1 MKSKSFAAAALVT
14 LALAPLSSTWTSAQ
28 SNGGYQRGNYRSSA
42 VVGAGTSIN
51 VRLDSKISSE
61 SAHRGDSWT
70 GTVSQDVY
78 SGNQV
83 MIPAGTPVTGVV
95 TSADQG
101 THSTRPQI
109 GLAVRRVQMNGQS
122 RAMYA
127 DTPPIVAG
135 SSRAKKIGAIAGGAA
150 VGALLG
156 HAVAGQHH
164 GTLIGGLVGGAAGY
178 GLTRNALRTLEL
190 KPGTE
195 VAFTTRQD
203 VALRR

>member
-1 MKSKSFAAAALVT
+1 MGRKFFAAAALAT
-14 LALAPLSSTWTSAQ
+14 LALGPLSSTSTSAQ
-28 SNGGYQRGNYRSSA
+28 SNGGYQRGYSRSSA

-70 GTVSQDVY
+70 GTVTQNVY

-83 MIPAGTPVTGVV
+83 VIPAGTPVTGVV
-95 TSADQG
+95 TTAAQG
-101 THSTRPQI
+101 THSTRAQI
-109 GLAVRRVQMNGQS
+109 GLAVRRVEMNGQT
-122 RAMYA
+122 RTMYA

-156 HAVAGQHH
+156 HTVARGNH

-195 VAFTTRQD
+195 VSFTTRQD
-203 VALRR
+203 VAVRR